1 MIPLGAPGGSRGPPG
16 ERPATTAAT
25 PKAKTAPRNSR
36 GVLFDTAAGA
46 SCIPEK
52 TASGRKPIDGV
63 QGPALE
69 TANGQAVKSAGK
81 VYEAPIHTGK
91 KVLPARAVAADV
103 VQPIISAFDY
113 CGPGEDAGGKDDGEF
128 EAVVRPR
135 KPELRHIPTGE
146 TFPLRWEDRTLKLAE
161 ATGAIEDAQRLTARL
176 ARLVRGRY
184 GSRAVRIPST
194 TAASPSSGSSG
205 PRPAR
210 GGHTTAKREET
221 KQAAHARIAALGSAA
236 FRLSRR
242 HLLTLAR
249 DMGLRAAECR
259 DASKKQ
265 LFRLVA
271 AKIPDGG
278 GEGLRPGRPG
288 RELL

>member
-1 MIPLGAPGGSRGPPG
+1 MGRKSAPEGSRGPPAD
-16 ERPATTAAT
+16 RRTTTAAAQKVK
-25 PKAKTAPRNSR
+25 PASRNSR

-63 QGPALE
+63 RGPALE

-113 CGPGEDAGGKDDGEF
+113 CGPGDDAGGKDDGEF

-161 ATGAIEDAQRLTARL
+161 ATGARWRRVEAT
-176 ARLVRGRY
+176 
-184 GSRAVRIPST
+184 SRW
-194 TAASPSSGSSG
+194 
-205 PRPAR
+205 
-210 GGHTTAKREET
+210 
-221 KQAAHARIAALGSAA
+221 
-236 FRLSRR
+236 RR
-242 HLLTLAR
+242 
-249 DMGLRAAECR
+249 
-259 DASKKQ
+259 
-265 LFRLVA
+265 V
-271 AKIPDGG
+271 
-278 GEGLRPGRPG
+278 
-288 RELL
+288 